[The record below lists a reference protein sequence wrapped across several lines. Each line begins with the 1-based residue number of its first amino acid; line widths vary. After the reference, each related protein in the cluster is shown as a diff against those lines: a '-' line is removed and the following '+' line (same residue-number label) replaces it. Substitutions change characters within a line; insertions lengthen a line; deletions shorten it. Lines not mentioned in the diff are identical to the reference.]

1 MNQENNFSDV
11 TVEEL
16 KEKMDQGDS
25 FVLVD
30 VRENDEFEHSH
41 IKGAVHIPL
50 GLLSSEYDDLDDN
63 QVYIMQCRSGVRS
76 AKAAQFLVDNGFEN
90 VSNLVGGIID
100 WSEKIDPDMTV
111 M

>member
-1 MNQENNFSDV
+1 
-11 TVEEL
+11 
-16 KEKMDQGDS
+16 
-25 FVLVD
+25 
-30 VRENDEFEHSH
+30 
-41 IKGAVHIPL
+41 
-50 GLLSSEYDDLDDN
+50 
-63 QVYIMQCRSGVRS
+63 MQCRSGVRS